1 VAVTAQGMDQR
12 VQCDDSALEAL
23 HVDLPEGSEIVRQR
37 LCWHGS
43 ALFQELDERLTVF
56 VE

>member
-1 VAVTAQGMDQR
+1 MAVTAQGMDQR

-43 ALFQELDERLTVF
+43 ALFQELDEHLTVF